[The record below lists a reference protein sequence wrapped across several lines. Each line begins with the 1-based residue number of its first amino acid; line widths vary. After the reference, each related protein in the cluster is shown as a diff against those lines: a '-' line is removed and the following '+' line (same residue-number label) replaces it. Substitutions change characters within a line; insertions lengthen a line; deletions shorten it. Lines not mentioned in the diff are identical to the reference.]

1 MWRNKK
7 LTRLTILPAM
17 LLAAMTSLA
26 APNEEQGKLLLHKGD
41 SLYRQGN
48 FEEAA
53 IAYLISANEG
63 NAEAQ
68 FDIAYAYFNGEGIE
82 RDYASAAM
90 WFKRS
95 ARQNYAKAQYNL
107 AYCYMNGRGV
117 PRDYDKASDLLHQ
130 SANNN
135 YKRAQLTLADC
146 YANGILVEQNEKE
159 SQKWMAMAANMQPE
173 QPKTEPAAPTAP
185 ATAPTTPTTSTPSS
199 PSTPS
204 IPSTPSTPSA
214 PAPTVQAPA
223 DKATEKPD
231 TKKETLDG
239 DFDIEVDIP
248 GMSSTPKPTA
258 PAVVAQPAAPQ
269 PATEQPTTEQ
279 PTAPQPTEEQPK
291 PRIIKGPAQIQAE
304 KENAA
309 NAEATK
315 PTEEKPAEETPTPA
329 PSAPTPV
336 EQATPAT
343 QSTFAA
349 ANSAPILKIL
359 YPEDQS
365 MFHTDQI
372 KLKYQL
378 IAGNCADSTR
388 IVVMVDGQ
396 RQPTTRAVRA
406 ANTIDVDLPRH
417 DCTVMMYAQN
427 KNGNSEPA
435 TIRLIREATSM
446 ELPKLFV
453 VAIGV
458 GDYNDPKLP
467 KLRFTCK
474 DAKDF
479 SKAITSKKGLPY
491 EDVQVKILCDNEA
504 TRADIFEAME
514 WLKQESSPNDVCIF
528 FFAGHGMRDEKDRFY
543 FMPYGCNTDKLYE
556 CFSASD
562 FRNEAEDIHGKL
574 IAFVDACYSGAL
586 FEGGRSA
593 ATTHFIEQLKRSKN
607 GMLLYASSS
616 SDTKSREDESW
627 ENGAFTKALVEALN
641 GAAKEEHAEGLSTQE
656 LEHFLYKQVRKL
668 TDFKQTPIFINPS
681 GIEHFNIFNY
691 EK

>member
-185 ATAPTTPTTSTPSS
+185 ATAPTTPSTSAPSS

-204 IPSTPSTPSA
+204 TPSTPNI
-214 PAPTVQAPA
+214 PTPEPIVQAPA
-223 DKATEKPD
+223 NKATEKPD

-248 GMSSTPKPTA
+248 GISSTPTTPKPV
-258 PAVVAQPAAPQ
+258 VVAQPAAPQ
-269 PATEQPTTEQ
+269 PAAPQPAAPQPTTEQ
-279 PTAPQPTEEQPK
+279 PAAPKPTEEQPK
-291 PRIIKGPAQIQAE
+291 PRIIKGPTQIQAE
-304 KENAA
+304 KE
-309 NAEATK
+309 
-315 PTEEKPAEETPTPA
+315 
-329 PSAPTPV
+329 
-336 EQATPAT
+336 ATPAAQPT
-343 QSTFAA
+343 LAA
-349 ANSAPILKIL
+349 ANSAPVLKIL

-543 FMPYGCNTDKLYE
+543 FMPYGCNTNKLYE

>member
-117 PRDYDKASDLLHQ
+117 PRDYDKAFDLLHQ

-159 SQKWMAMAANMQPE
+159 SQKWMAMAANLQPE
-173 QPKTEPAAPTAP
+173 QPQTEPAASN
-185 ATAPTTPTTSTPSS
+185 TPSTPSIPS
-199 PSTPS
+199 APSTPSTPISPSTPSTPS
-204 IPSTPSTPSA
+204 IPSTPSTPT
-214 PAPTVQAPA
+214 PEPIVQAPA
-223 DKATEKPD
+223 NKATEKPD

-248 GMSSTPKPTA
+248 GMNSTPQPAA
-258 PAVVAQPAAPQ
+258 PVVVAQPAAPQ
-269 PATEQPTTEQ
+269 PTTEQ
-279 PTAPQPTEEQPK
+279 PAAPKPTEEQPK
-291 PRIIKGPAQIQAE
+291 PRIIKGPAQIQTE
-304 KENAA
+304 KE
-309 NAEATK
+309 
-315 PTEEKPAEETPTPA
+315 
-329 PSAPTPV
+329 
-336 EQATPAT
+336 ATPAAQPT
-343 QSTFAA
+343 LAA
-349 ANSAPILKIL
+349 ANSAPVLKIL

-378 IAGNCADSTR
+378 IVGNCADSTR

-543 FMPYGCNTDKLYE
+543 FMPYGCNTNKLYE

-607 GMLLYASSS
+607 GMLLYASCS

>member
-1 MWRNKK
+1 
-7 LTRLTILPAM
+7 
-17 LLAAMTSLA
+17 
-26 APNEEQGKLLLHKGD
+26 
-41 SLYRQGN
+41 
-48 FEEAA
+48 
-53 IAYLISANEG
+53 
-63 NAEAQ
+63 
-68 FDIAYAYFNGEGIE
+68 
-82 RDYASAAM
+82 M

-117 PRDYDKASDLLHQ
+117 PRDYDKAFDLLHQ

-159 SQKWMAMAANMQPE
+159 SQKWMAMAANLQPE
-173 QPKTEPAAPTAP
+173 QPQIEPAAPN
-185 ATAPTTPTTSTPSS
+185 TPSTPSIPS
-199 PSTPS
+199 APNTPSSPNTPSTPSAPSTPSTPS
-204 IPSTPSTPSA
+204 IPSTPNIPTPE
-214 PAPTVQAPA
+214 PIVQAPA
-223 DKATEKPD
+223 NKATEKPD

-248 GMSSTPKPTA
+248 GMNSTPQPTA
-258 PAVVAQPAAPQ
+258 PVVVAQPDAPQPTTEQPAAPQ
-269 PATEQPTTEQ
+269 PA
-279 PTAPQPTEEQPK
+279 EEQPK
-291 PRIIKGPAQIQAE
+291 PRIIKGPAQILAE
-304 KENAA
+304 KE
-309 NAEATK
+309 
-315 PTEEKPAEETPTPA
+315 
-329 PSAPTPV
+329 
-336 EQATPAT
+336 ATPAAQPT
-343 QSTFAA
+343 LAA
-349 ANSAPILKIL
+349 ANSAPVLKIL

-543 FMPYGCNTDKLYE
+543 FMPYGCNTNKLYE

>member
-117 PRDYDKASDLLHQ
+117 PRDYDKAFDLLHQ

-159 SQKWMAMAANMQPE
+159 SQKWMAMAANLQPE

-185 ATAPTTPTTSTPSS
+185 ATAPTTPSTSAPSS
-199 PSTPS
+199 
-204 IPSTPSTPSA
+204 PSTPSTPSA
-214 PAPTVQAPA
+214 SSSPVPTPEPIVQAPA
-223 DKATEKPD
+223 NKATEKPD

-248 GMSSTPKPTA
+248 GMNSTPKPTA
-258 PAVVAQPAAPQ
+258 PVVVAQPAAPQ
-269 PATEQPTTEQ
+269 PTTEQ
-279 PTAPQPTEEQPK
+279 PAAPKPTEEQPK
-291 PRIIKGPAQIQAE
+291 PRIIKGPAHILAE
-304 KENAA
+304 KE
-309 NAEATK
+309 
-315 PTEEKPAEETPTPA
+315 
-329 PSAPTPV
+329 
-336 EQATPAT
+336 ATPAAQPT
-343 QSTFAA
+343 LAA
-349 ANSAPILKIL
+349 ANSAPVLKIL

-543 FMPYGCNTDKLYE
+543 FMPYGCNTNKLYE

>member
-117 PRDYDKASDLLHQ
+117 PRDYDKAFDLLHQ

-159 SQKWMAMAANMQPE
+159 SQKWMAMAANLQPE
-173 QPKTEPAAPTAP
+173 QPKTEPAAPN
-185 ATAPTTPTTSTPSS
+185 TPSTPSIPS
-199 PSTPS
+199 APNTPSSPNTPSTPSAPSTPSTPS
-204 IPSTPSTPSA
+204 IPSTPNIPTPE
-214 PAPTVQAPA
+214 PIVQAPA
-223 DKATEKPD
+223 NKATEKPD

-248 GMSSTPKPTA
+248 GMNSTPQPTA
-258 PAVVAQPAAPQ
+258 PVVVAQPAAPQ
-269 PATEQPTTEQ
+269 PTTEQ
-279 PTAPQPTEEQPK
+279 PAAPKPAEEQPK
-291 PRIIKGPAQIQAE
+291 PRIIKGPTQILAE
-304 KENAA
+304 KE
-309 NAEATK
+309 
-315 PTEEKPAEETPTPA
+315 
-329 PSAPTPV
+329 
-336 EQATPAT
+336 ATPAA
-343 QSTFAA
+343 QPTFAA
-349 ANSAPILKIL
+349 ANSAPVLKIL

-543 FMPYGCNTDKLYE
+543 FMPYGCNTNKLYE

>member
-117 PRDYDKASDLLHQ
+117 PRDYDKAFDLLHQ

-159 SQKWMAMAANMQPE
+159 SQKWMAMAANLQPE
-173 QPKTEPAAPTAP
+173 QPQTEPAAPTAP
-185 ATAPTTPTTSTPSS
+185 ATAPTTPSTSAPSS

-204 IPSTPSTPSA
+204 ASSSPVPTPEPI
-214 PAPTVQAPA
+214 VQASA
-223 DKATEKPD
+223 NKATEKPD

-248 GMSSTPKPTA
+248 GMNSTPKPTA
-258 PAVVAQPAAPQ
+258 PVVVAQPAAPQ
-269 PATEQPTTEQ
+269 PTTEQ
-279 PTAPQPTEEQPK
+279 PAAPKPAEEQPK
-291 PRIIKGPAQIQAE
+291 PRIIKGPTQILAE
-304 KENAA
+304 KE
-309 NAEATK
+309 
-315 PTEEKPAEETPTPA
+315 
-329 PSAPTPV
+329 
-336 EQATPAT
+336 ATPAA
-343 QSTFAA
+343 QPTFAA
-349 ANSAPILKIL
+349 ANSAPVLKIL

-543 FMPYGCNTDKLYE
+543 FMPYGCNTNKLYE

>member
-7 LTRLTILPAM
+7 LTRLTILPTM

-117 PRDYDKASDLLHQ
+117 PRDYDKASDLLHL

-159 SQKWMAMAANMQPE
+159 SQKWMAMAANLQPE
-173 QPKTEPAAPTAP
+173 QPKTESVAPTAP
-185 ATAPTTPTTSTPSS
+185 ATAPTTPSTSAPSS

-204 IPSTPSTPSA
+204 TPSTPNI
-214 PAPTVQAPA
+214 PTPEPIVQAPA
-223 DKATEKPD
+223 NKATEKPD

-248 GMSSTPKPTA
+248 GISSTPTTSKPV
-258 PAVVAQPAAPQ
+258 VVAQPAAPQ
-269 PATEQPTTEQ
+269 PTTEQPTTEQ
-279 PTAPQPTEEQPK
+279 PAAPKPTEEQPK
-291 PRIIKGPAQIQAE
+291 PRIIKGPAHILAE
-304 KENAA
+304 KE
-309 NAEATK
+309 
-315 PTEEKPAEETPTPA
+315 
-329 PSAPTPV
+329 
-336 EQATPAT
+336 ATPAAQPT
-343 QSTFAA
+343 LAA
-349 ANSAPILKIL
+349 ANSAPVLKIL

-543 FMPYGCNTDKLYE
+543 FMPYGCNTNKLYE

>member
-117 PRDYDKASDLLHQ
+117 PRDYDKAFDLLHQ

-159 SQKWMAMAANMQPE
+159 SQKWMAMAANLQPE

-185 ATAPTTPTTSTPSS
+185 ATAPTTPSTSTPSS

-204 IPSTPSTPSA
+204 ASSSPVPTPEPI
-214 PAPTVQAPA
+214 VQAPA
-223 DKATEKPD
+223 NKATEKPD

-248 GMSSTPKPTA
+248 GMNSTPQPTA
-258 PAVVAQPAAPQ
+258 PVVVAQPAAPQ
-269 PATEQPTTEQ
+269 PTTEQ
-279 PTAPQPTEEQPK
+279 PAAPKPAEEQPK
-291 PRIIKGPAQIQAE
+291 PRIIKGPTQILAE
-304 KENAA
+304 KE
-309 NAEATK
+309 
-315 PTEEKPAEETPTPA
+315 
-329 PSAPTPV
+329 
-336 EQATPAT
+336 ATPAA
-343 QSTFAA
+343 QPTFAA
-349 ANSAPILKIL
+349 ANSAPVLKIL

-543 FMPYGCNTDKLYE
+543 FMPYGCNTNKLYE

>member
-117 PRDYDKASDLLHQ
+117 PRDYDKAFDLLHQ

-159 SQKWMAMAANMQPE
+159 SQKWMAMAANLQPE
-173 QPKTEPAAPTAP
+173 QPKTEPAAPNTPSTPSIPSAP
-185 ATAPTTPTTSTPSS
+185 NTPSS

-204 IPSTPSTPSA
+204 TPITPIIPSTPNIPTPE
-214 PAPTVQAPA
+214 PIVQAPA
-223 DKATEKPD
+223 NKATEKPD

-248 GMSSTPKPTA
+248 EMNSTSQPTA
-258 PAVVAQPAAPQ
+258 PVVVAQPAAPQ
-269 PATEQPTTEQ
+269 PTTEQ
-279 PTAPQPTEEQPK
+279 PVAPKPTEEQPK
-291 PRIIKGPAQIQAE
+291 PRIIKGPAHILTE
-304 KENAA
+304 KE
-309 NAEATK
+309 
-315 PTEEKPAEETPTPA
+315 
-329 PSAPTPV
+329 
-336 EQATPAT
+336 ATPAAQPT
-343 QSTFAA
+343 LAA
-349 ANSAPILKIL
+349 ANSAPVLKIL

-543 FMPYGCNTDKLYE
+543 FMPYGCNTNKLYE

>member
-117 PRDYDKASDLLHQ
+117 PRDYDKAFDLLHQ

-159 SQKWMAMAANMQPE
+159 SQKWMAMAANLQPE

-185 ATAPTTPTTSTPSS
+185 ATAPTTPSTSAPSS
-199 PSTPS
+199 
-204 IPSTPSTPSA
+204 PSTPSTPSA
-214 PAPTVQAPA
+214 SSSPVPTPEPIVQDPAN
-223 DKATEKPD
+223 KATEKPD

-248 GMSSTPKPTA
+248 RMNSTPKPAA
-258 PAVVAQPAAPQ
+258 PVVVAQPAAPQ
-269 PATEQPTTEQ
+269 PTTEQ
-279 PTAPQPTEEQPK
+279 PAAPKPTEEQPK
-291 PRIIKGPAQIQAE
+291 PRIIKGPAQIQTE
-304 KENAA
+304 KE
-309 NAEATK
+309 
-315 PTEEKPAEETPTPA
+315 
-329 PSAPTPV
+329 
-336 EQATPAT
+336 ATPAAQPT
-343 QSTFAA
+343 LAA
-349 ANSAPILKIL
+349 ANSAPVLKIL

-543 FMPYGCNTDKLYE
+543 FMPYGCNTNKLYE

>member
-117 PRDYDKASDLLHQ
+117 PRDYDKAFDLLHQ

-159 SQKWMAMAANMQPE
+159 SQKWMAMAANLQPE
-173 QPKTEPAAPTAP
+173 QPKTEPAAPN
-185 ATAPTTPTTSTPSS
+185 TPSTPSIPS
-199 PSTPS
+199 APNTPSSPNTPSTPSAPSTPSTPS
-204 IPSTPSTPSA
+204 IPSTPNIPTPE
-214 PAPTVQAPA
+214 PIVQAPA
-223 DKATEKPD
+223 NKATEKPD

-248 GMSSTPKPTA
+248 GMNSTPQPTA
-258 PAVVAQPAAPQ
+258 PVVVAQPAAPQ
-269 PATEQPTTEQ
+269 PTTEQ
-279 PTAPQPTEEQPK
+279 PAAPKPTEEQPK
-291 PRIIKGPAQIQAE
+291 PRIIKGPAHILAE
-304 KENAA
+304 KE
-309 NAEATK
+309 
-315 PTEEKPAEETPTPA
+315 
-329 PSAPTPV
+329 
-336 EQATPAT
+336 ATPAA
-343 QSTFAA
+343 QPTFAA
-349 ANSAPILKIL
+349 ANSAPVLKIL

-543 FMPYGCNTDKLYE
+543 FMPYGCNTNKLYE

>member
-159 SQKWMAMAANMQPE
+159 SQKWMAMAANLQPE
-173 QPKTEPAAPTAP
+173 QPKTEPAAPNT
-185 ATAPTTPTTSTPSS
+185 

-204 IPSTPSTPSA
+204 IPSAPNTPSTSSTPIIPST
-214 PAPTVQAPA
+214 PNIPTPEPIVQAPA
-223 DKATEKPD
+223 NKATEKPD

-248 GMSSTPKPTA
+248 GMNSTSQPTA
-258 PAVVAQPAAPQ
+258 PVVVAQPAAPQ
-269 PATEQPTTEQ
+269 PA
-279 PTAPQPTEEQPK
+279 APQPAAPKPTEEQPK
-291 PRIIKGPAQIQAE
+291 PRIIKGPAQTLAE
-304 KENAA
+304 KE
-309 NAEATK
+309 
-315 PTEEKPAEETPTPA
+315 
-329 PSAPTPV
+329 
-336 EQATPAT
+336 ATPAAQPT
-343 QSTFAA
+343 LAA
-349 ANSAPILKIL
+349 ANSVPVLKIL

-543 FMPYGCNTDKLYE
+543 FMPYGCNTNKLYE

>member
-7 LTRLTILPAM
+7 LTRLTILPTM

-159 SQKWMAMAANMQPE
+159 SQKWMAMAANLQPE

-185 ATAPTTPTTSTPSS
+185 ATAPTTPSTSAHSS

-204 IPSTPSTPSA
+204 IPSTPSTPSI
-214 PAPTVQAPA
+214 PTPEPIVQAPA
-223 DKATEKPD
+223 NKATEKPD

-248 GMSSTPKPTA
+248 GMNSTPKPTA
-258 PAVVAQPAAPQ
+258 PVVVAQPAAPQ
-269 PATEQPTTEQ
+269 PTTEQ
-279 PTAPQPTEEQPK
+279 PAAPKPTEEQPK
-291 PRIIKGPAQIQAE
+291 PRIIKGPAQTLAE
-304 KENAA
+304 KE
-309 NAEATK
+309 
-315 PTEEKPAEETPTPA
+315 
-329 PSAPTPV
+329 
-336 EQATPAT
+336 ATPAAQPT
-343 QSTFAA
+343 LAA
-349 ANSAPILKIL
+349 ANSVPVLKIL

-543 FMPYGCNTDKLYE
+543 FMPYGCNTNKLYE

>member
-117 PRDYDKASDLLHQ
+117 PRDYDKAFDLLHQ

-159 SQKWMAMAANMQPE
+159 SQKWMAMAANLQPE
-173 QPKTEPAAPTAP
+173 QPKTEPAAPNT
-185 ATAPTTPTTSTPSS
+185 

-204 IPSTPSTPSA
+204 IPSAPSTPSTPRTPSTPST
-214 PAPTVQAPA
+214 PSIPTPEPIVQAPA
-223 DKATEKPD
+223 NKATEKPD

-248 GMSSTPKPTA
+248 GMNSTSQPTA
-258 PAVVAQPAAPQ
+258 PVVVAQPAAPQ
-269 PATEQPTTEQ
+269 PTTEQPTTEQ
-279 PTAPQPTEEQPK
+279 PSAPQPTEEQPK

-309 NAEATK
+309 NAETTK
-315 PTEEKPAEETPTPA
+315 PTEEKPAVETTAQPTL
-329 PSAPTPV
+329 
-336 EQATPAT
+336 
-343 QSTFAA
+343 AA
-349 ANSAPILKIL
+349 ANSAPVLKIL

-543 FMPYGCNTDKLYE
+543 FMPYGCNTNKLYE

>member
-159 SQKWMAMAANMQPE
+159 SQKWMAMAANLQPE
-173 QPKTEPAAPTAP
+173 QPKTESAAPTAP
-185 ATAPTTPTTSTPSS
+185 ATAPTTPSTSAHSS
-199 PSTPS
+199 
-204 IPSTPSTPSA
+204 PSTPSTPSI
-214 PAPTVQAPA
+214 PTPEPIVQAPA
-223 DKATEKPD
+223 NKATEKPD

-248 GMSSTPKPTA
+248 GISSTPTTPKPV
-258 PAVVAQPAAPQ
+258 VVAQPAAPQ
-269 PATEQPTTEQ
+269 PAAPQPAAPQPTTEQ
-279 PTAPQPTEEQPK
+279 PAAPKPTEEQPK
-291 PRIIKGPAQIQAE
+291 PRIIKGPAQILAE
-304 KENAA
+304 KE
-309 NAEATK
+309 
-315 PTEEKPAEETPTPA
+315 
-329 PSAPTPV
+329 
-336 EQATPAT
+336 ATPAAQPT
-343 QSTFAA
+343 LAA
-349 ANSAPILKIL
+349 ANSVPVLKIL

-543 FMPYGCNTDKLYE
+543 FMPYGCNTNKLYE

>member
-117 PRDYDKASDLLHQ
+117 PRDYDKAFDLLHQ

-159 SQKWMAMAANMQPE
+159 SQKWMAMAANLQPE
-173 QPKTEPAAPTAP
+173 QPKTEPAAPN
-185 ATAPTTPTTSTPSS
+185 TPSTPSIPGTPS
-199 PSTPS
+199 IPSAPSTPSTPS
-204 IPSTPSTPSA
+204 IPSIPSIHSIPSIPSIPSTPNI
-214 PAPTVQAPA
+214 PTPEPIVQAPA
-223 DKATEKPD
+223 NKATEKPD

-248 GMSSTPKPTA
+248 GMNSTPQPTA
-258 PAVVAQPAAPQ
+258 PVVVAQPAAPQ
-269 PATEQPTTEQ
+269 PTTEQ
-279 PTAPQPTEEQPK
+279 PAAPKPAEEQPK
-291 PRIIKGPAQIQAE
+291 PRIIKGPAHILAE
-304 KENAA
+304 KE
-309 NAEATK
+309 
-315 PTEEKPAEETPTPA
+315 
-329 PSAPTPV
+329 
-336 EQATPAT
+336 ATPAA
-343 QSTFAA
+343 QPTFAA
-349 ANSAPILKIL
+349 ANSAPVLKIL

-543 FMPYGCNTDKLYE
+543 FMPYGCNTNKLYE

>member
-159 SQKWMAMAANMQPE
+159 SQKWMAMAANLQPE
-173 QPKTEPAAPTAP
+173 QPKTEPAAPNT
-185 ATAPTTPTTSTPSS
+185 

-204 IPSTPSTPSA
+204 IHSAPSTPSTPSTPSA
-214 PAPTVQAPA
+214 SSSPVPTPEPIVQAPA
-223 DKATEKPD
+223 NKATEKPD

-248 GMSSTPKPTA
+248 GMNSTPKPTA
-258 PAVVAQPAAPQ
+258 PVVVAQPAAPQ
-269 PATEQPTTEQ
+269 STTEQ
-279 PTAPQPTEEQPK
+279 PAAPKPAEEQPK
-291 PRIIKGPAQIQAE
+291 PRIIKGPTQILAE
-304 KENAA
+304 KE
-309 NAEATK
+309 
-315 PTEEKPAEETPTPA
+315 
-329 PSAPTPV
+329 
-336 EQATPAT
+336 ATPAAQPT
-343 QSTFAA
+343 LAA
-349 ANSAPILKIL
+349 ANSAPVLKIL

-543 FMPYGCNTDKLYE
+543 FMPYGCNTNKLYE

>member
-185 ATAPTTPTTSTPSS
+185 ATAPTTPSTSAPSSPSS
-199 PSTPS
+199 PSTPN
-204 IPSTPSTPSA
+204 IPTPEPI
-214 PAPTVQAPA
+214 VQAPA
-223 DKATEKPD
+223 NKATEKPD

-248 GMSSTPKPTA
+248 GMNSTSQPTA
-258 PAVVAQPAAPQ
+258 PVVVAQPAAPQ
-269 PATEQPTTEQ
+269 PTTEQPTTEQ
-279 PTAPQPTEEQPK
+279 PSAPQPTEEQPK

-309 NAEATK
+309 NAETTK
-315 PTEEKPAEETPTPA
+315 PTEEKPAVETTAQPIL
-329 PSAPTPV
+329 
-336 EQATPAT
+336 
-343 QSTFAA
+343 AA
-349 ANSAPILKIL
+349 ANSAPVLKIL

-543 FMPYGCNTDKLYE
+543 FMPYGCNTNKLYE

-586 FEGGRSA
+586 FEGDRSA

>member
-26 APNEEQGKLLLHKGD
+26 APNEEQGKLLLQKGD

-95 ARQNYAKAQYNL
+95 ARQDYAKAQYNL

-117 PRDYDKASDLLHQ
+117 PRDYDKASDLLHM

-159 SQKWMAMAANMQPE
+159 SQKWMAMAANLQPE

-185 ATAPTTPTTSTPSS
+185 ATAPTTPSTSAPSS
-199 PSTPS
+199 
-204 IPSTPSTPSA
+204 PSTPSTPSA
-214 PAPTVQAPA
+214 SSSPVPTPEPIVQAPA
-223 DKATEKPD
+223 NKATEKPD

-248 GMSSTPKPTA
+248 GMNSTPKPTA
-258 PAVVAQPAAPQ
+258 PVVVAQPAAPQ
-269 PATEQPTTEQ
+269 PTTEQ
-279 PTAPQPTEEQPK
+279 PAAPKPAEEQPK
-291 PRIIKGPAQIQAE
+291 PRIIKGPTQILAE
-304 KENAA
+304 KE
-309 NAEATK
+309 
-315 PTEEKPAEETPTPA
+315 
-329 PSAPTPV
+329 
-336 EQATPAT
+336 ATPAAQPT
-343 QSTFAA
+343 LAA
-349 ANSAPILKIL
+349 ANSAPVLKIL

-562 FRNEAEDIHGKL
+562 FRNEAEDVHGKL

>member
-117 PRDYDKASDLLHQ
+117 PRDYDKAFDLLHQ

-159 SQKWMAMAANMQPE
+159 SQKWMAMAANLQPE

-185 ATAPTTPTTSTPSS
+185 ATAPTTPSTSAPSS

-204 IPSTPSTPSA
+204 SPSIPSTPSIPTPE
-214 PAPTVQAPA
+214 PIVQAPA
-223 DKATEKPD
+223 NNATEKPD

-248 GMSSTPKPTA
+248 GMNSTPKPIA

-269 PATEQPTTEQ
+269 PTTEQ
-279 PTAPQPTEEQPK
+279 PAAPKPTEEQPK
-291 PRIIKGPAQIQAE
+291 PRIIKGPAQIQTE
-304 KENAA
+304 KE
-309 NAEATK
+309 
-315 PTEEKPAEETPTPA
+315 
-329 PSAPTPV
+329 
-336 EQATPAT
+336 ATPAAQPT
-343 QSTFAA
+343 LAA
-349 ANSAPILKIL
+349 ANSAPVLKIL

-593 ATTHFIEQLKRSKN
+593 ATTHFIEQLKCSKN

>member
-1 MWRNKK
+1 
-7 LTRLTILPAM
+7 
-17 LLAAMTSLA
+17 
-26 APNEEQGKLLLHKGD
+26 
-41 SLYRQGN
+41 
-48 FEEAA
+48 
-53 IAYLISANEG
+53 
-63 NAEAQ
+63 
-68 FDIAYAYFNGEGIE
+68 
-82 RDYASAAM
+82 
-90 WFKRS
+90 
-95 ARQNYAKAQYNL
+95 
-107 AYCYMNGRGV
+107 MN
-117 PRDYDKASDLLHQ
+117 
-130 SANNN
+130 
-135 YKRAQLTLADC
+135 
-146 YANGILVEQNEKE
+146 
-159 SQKWMAMAANMQPE
+159 
-173 QPKTEPAAPTAP
+173 
-185 ATAPTTPTTSTPSS
+185 
-199 PSTPS
+199 
-204 IPSTPSTPSA
+204 
-214 PAPTVQAPA
+214 
-223 DKATEKPD
+223 
-231 TKKETLDG
+231 
-239 DFDIEVDIP
+239 
-248 GMSSTPKPTA
+248 STPKPTA
-258 PAVVAQPAAPQ
+258 PVVVAQPAAPQ
-269 PATEQPTTEQ
+269 PTTEQ
-279 PTAPQPTEEQPK
+279 PAAPKPTEEQPK
-291 PRIIKGPAQIQAE
+291 PRIIKGPAQILAE
-304 KENAA
+304 KE
-309 NAEATK
+309 
-315 PTEEKPAEETPTPA
+315 
-329 PSAPTPV
+329 
-336 EQATPAT
+336 ATPAAQPT
-343 QSTFAA
+343 LAA
-349 ANSAPILKIL
+349 TNSAPVLKIL

-406 ANTIDVDLPRH
+406 ANTIDVDLPHH

-543 FMPYGCNTDKLYE
+543 FMPYGCNTNKLYE

>member
-7 LTRLTILPAM
+7 LTRLTILPTM

-159 SQKWMAMAANMQPE
+159 SQKWMAMAANLQPE
-173 QPKTEPAAPTAP
+173 QPKTESAAPN
-185 ATAPTTPTTSTPSS
+185 TPSTPSIPS
-199 PSTPS
+199 SPSTPSAPNTPSTPSAPSSPSTPSTPS
-204 IPSTPSTPSA
+204 IPSTPNIPTPE
-214 PAPTVQAPA
+214 PIVQAPA
-223 DKATEKPD
+223 NKATEKPG

-248 GMSSTPKPTA
+248 GMNSTPQPTA
-258 PAVVAQPAAPQ
+258 PVVVAQPAAPQ
-269 PATEQPTTEQ
+269 PA
-279 PTAPQPTEEQPK
+279 APQPAAPKPAEEQPK
-291 PRIIKGPAQIQAE
+291 PRIIKGPAHILAE
-304 KENAA
+304 KE
-309 NAEATK
+309 
-315 PTEEKPAEETPTPA
+315 
-329 PSAPTPV
+329 
-336 EQATPAT
+336 ATPAAQPT
-343 QSTFAA
+343 LAA
-349 ANSAPILKIL
+349 ANSAPVLKIL

-543 FMPYGCNTDKLYE
+543 FMPYGCNTNKLYE

>member
-159 SQKWMAMAANMQPE
+159 SQKWMAMAANLQPE
-173 QPKTEPAAPTAP
+173 QPKTEPAAPNT
-185 ATAPTTPTTSTPSS
+185 

-204 IPSTPSTPSA
+204 IPSAPSPPNTHSIPSVPSTPSTPST
-214 PAPTVQAPA
+214 PNIPTPEPIVQAPA
-223 DKATEKPD
+223 NKATEKPD

-248 GMSSTPKPTA
+248 GMNSTPQPTA
-258 PAVVAQPAAPQ
+258 PVVVAQPAAPQ
-269 PATEQPTTEQ
+269 PTTEQ
-279 PTAPQPTEEQPK
+279 PAAPKPTEEQPK
-291 PRIIKGPAQIQAE
+291 PRIIKGPAQIQTE
-304 KENAA
+304 KE
-309 NAEATK
+309 
-315 PTEEKPAEETPTPA
+315 
-329 PSAPTPV
+329 
-336 EQATPAT
+336 ATPAA
-343 QSTFAA
+343 QPTFAA
-349 ANSAPILKIL
+349 ANSAPVLKIL

-543 FMPYGCNTDKLYE
+543 FMPYGCNTNKLYE

>member
-1 MWRNKK
+1 
-7 LTRLTILPAM
+7 
-17 LLAAMTSLA
+17 
-26 APNEEQGKLLLHKGD
+26 
-41 SLYRQGN
+41 
-48 FEEAA
+48 
-53 IAYLISANEG
+53 
-63 NAEAQ
+63 
-68 FDIAYAYFNGEGIE
+68 
-82 RDYASAAM
+82 
-90 WFKRS
+90 
-95 ARQNYAKAQYNL
+95 
-107 AYCYMNGRGV
+107 
-117 PRDYDKASDLLHQ
+117 
-130 SANNN
+130 
-135 YKRAQLTLADC
+135 
-146 YANGILVEQNEKE
+146 
-159 SQKWMAMAANMQPE
+159 
-173 QPKTEPAAPTAP
+173 
-185 ATAPTTPTTSTPSS
+185 
-199 PSTPS
+199 
-204 IPSTPSTPSA
+204 
-214 PAPTVQAPA
+214 
-223 DKATEKPD
+223 
-231 TKKETLDG
+231 
-239 DFDIEVDIP
+239 
-248 GMSSTPKPTA
+248 MSSTPKPIA

-269 PATEQPTTEQ
+269 PTTEQPTTEQ
-279 PTAPQPTEEQPK
+279 PSAPQPTEEQPK

-309 NAEATK
+309 NAETTK
-315 PTEEKPAEETPTPA
+315 PTEEKPAVETTAQPTLA
-329 PSAPTPV
+329 ATNSVPV
-336 EQATPAT
+336 
-343 QSTFAA
+343 
-349 ANSAPILKIL
+349 LKIL

-543 FMPYGCNTDKLYE
+543 FMPYGCNTNKLYE

-641 GAAKEEHAEGLSTQE
+641 GAAKEEHAEGLSNQE

>member
-7 LTRLTILPAM
+7 LTRLTIFPAM

-117 PRDYDKASDLLHQ
+117 PRDYDKAFDLLHQ

-159 SQKWMAMAANMQPE
+159 SQKWMAMAANLQPE
-173 QPKTEPAAPTAP
+173 QPKTEPAAPNT
-185 ATAPTTPTTSTPSS
+185 

-204 IPSTPSTPSA
+204 IPSIPSIPSAPSTPSTPSA
-214 PAPTVQAPA
+214 SSSPVPTPEPIVQAPA
-223 DKATEKPD
+223 NKATEKPD

-248 GMSSTPKPTA
+248 GMNSTPKPAA
-258 PAVVAQPAAPQ
+258 PVVVAQPATP
-269 PATEQPTTEQ
+269 QPTTEQ
-279 PTAPQPTEEQPK
+279 PAAPKPTEEQPK
-291 PRIIKGPAQIQAE
+291 PRIIKGPAHILAE
-304 KENAA
+304 KE
-309 NAEATK
+309 T
-315 PTEEKPAEETPTPA
+315 TPA
-329 PSAPTPV
+329 AQPTL
-336 EQATPAT
+336 
-343 QSTFAA
+343 AA
-349 ANSAPILKIL
+349 ANSAPVLKIL

-543 FMPYGCNTDKLYE
+543 FMPYGCNTNKLYE

>member
-17 LLAAMTSLA
+17 LLAAITSLA

-117 PRDYDKASDLLHQ
+117 PRDYDKAFDLLHQ

-159 SQKWMAMAANMQPE
+159 SQKWMAMAANLQPE
-173 QPKTEPAAPTAP
+173 QPQTEPAAPTAP
-185 ATAPTTPTTSTPSS
+185 ATAPTTPSTSAPSS

-204 IPSTPSTPSA
+204 ASSSPV
-214 PAPTVQAPA
+214 PAPEPIVQAPA
-223 DKATEKPD
+223 NKATEKPD

-248 GMSSTPKPTA
+248 GMNSTPQPTA
-258 PAVVAQPAAPQ
+258 PVVVAQPAAPQ
-269 PATEQPTTEQ
+269 PTTEQ
-279 PTAPQPTEEQPK
+279 PAAPKPAEEQPK
-291 PRIIKGPAQIQAE
+291 PRIIKGPTQILAE
-304 KENAA
+304 KG
-309 NAEATK
+309 
-315 PTEEKPAEETPTPA
+315 
-329 PSAPTPV
+329 
-336 EQATPAT
+336 ATPAA
-343 QSTFAA
+343 QPTFAA
-349 ANSAPILKIL
+349 ANSAPVLKIL

-543 FMPYGCNTDKLYE
+543 FMPYGCNTNKLYE

>member
-117 PRDYDKASDLLHQ
+117 PRDYDKAFDLLHQ

-159 SQKWMAMAANMQPE
+159 SQKWMAMAANLQPE

-185 ATAPTTPTTSTPSS
+185 ATAPTTPSTSAPSS
-199 PSTPS
+199 
-204 IPSTPSTPSA
+204 PSTPSTPSA
-214 PAPTVQAPA
+214 SSSPVPAPEPIVQAPA
-223 DKATEKPD
+223 NKATEKPD

-248 GMSSTPKPTA
+248 GMNSTPQPTA
-258 PAVVAQPAAPQ
+258 PVVVAQPDAP
-269 PATEQPTTEQ
+269 QPTTEQ
-279 PTAPQPTEEQPK
+279 PAAPKPTEEQPK
-291 PRIIKGPAQIQAE
+291 PRIIKGPAQILAE
-304 KENAA
+304 KE
-309 NAEATK
+309 
-315 PTEEKPAEETPTPA
+315 
-329 PSAPTPV
+329 
-336 EQATPAT
+336 ATPAAQPT
-343 QSTFAA
+343 LAA
-349 ANSAPILKIL
+349 ANSAPVLKIL

-543 FMPYGCNTDKLYE
+543 FMPYGCNTNKLYE

>member
-117 PRDYDKASDLLHQ
+117 PRDYDKAFDLLHQ

-159 SQKWMAMAANMQPE
+159 SQKWMAMAANLQPE
-173 QPKTEPAAPTAP
+173 QPQIEPAAPN
-185 ATAPTTPTTSTPSS
+185 TPSTPSIPS
-199 PSTPS
+199 APNTPSSPNTPSTPSAPSTPSTPS
-204 IPSTPSTPSA
+204 IPSTPNIPTPE
-214 PAPTVQAPA
+214 PIVQAPA
-223 DKATEKPD
+223 NKATEKPD

-248 GMSSTPKPTA
+248 GMNSTPQPTA
-258 PAVVAQPAAPQ
+258 PVVVAQPAAPQ
-269 PATEQPTTEQ
+269 PTTEQ
-279 PTAPQPTEEQPK
+279 PAAPKPTEEQPK
-291 PRIIKGPAQIQAE
+291 PRIIKGPAQILTE
-304 KENAA
+304 KE
-309 NAEATK
+309 
-315 PTEEKPAEETPTPA
+315 
-329 PSAPTPV
+329 
-336 EQATPAT
+336 ATPAAQPT
-343 QSTFAA
+343 LAA
-349 ANSAPILKIL
+349 ANSAPVLKIL

-543 FMPYGCNTDKLYE
+543 FMPYGCNTNKLYE

>member
-117 PRDYDKASDLLHQ
+117 PRDYDKAFDLLHQ

-159 SQKWMAMAANMQPE
+159 SQKWMAMAANLQPE
-173 QPKTEPAAPTAP
+173 QPKTEPAAPNT
-185 ATAPTTPTTSTPSS
+185 

-204 IPSTPSTPSA
+204 IPSAPSTPSTPSTTSTTST
-214 PAPTVQAPA
+214 PSIPSIPSTPSIPTPEPIVQAPA
-223 DKATEKPD
+223 NKATEKPD

-248 GMSSTPKPTA
+248 GINSTSQPTA
-258 PAVVAQPAAPQ
+258 PVVVAQPAAPQ
-269 PATEQPTTEQ
+269 PAAPQPAAPQPTTEQ
-279 PTAPQPTEEQPK
+279 PAAPKPTEEQPK
-291 PRIIKGPAQIQAE
+291 PRIIKGPAQIQTE
-304 KENAA
+304 KE
-309 NAEATK
+309 
-315 PTEEKPAEETPTPA
+315 
-329 PSAPTPV
+329 
-336 EQATPAT
+336 ATPAAQPT
-343 QSTFAA
+343 LAA
-349 ANSAPILKIL
+349 ANSAPVLKIL

-543 FMPYGCNTDKLYE
+543 FMPYGCNTNKLYE

>member
-159 SQKWMAMAANMQPE
+159 SQKWMAMAANLQPE

-185 ATAPTTPTTSTPSS
+185 ATAPTTPSTSAPSS
-199 PSTPS
+199 
-204 IPSTPSTPSA
+204 PSTPSTPSA
-214 PAPTVQAPA
+214 SSSPVPTPEPIVQTSAN
-223 DKATEKPD
+223 KATEKPD

-248 GMSSTPKPTA
+248 GMNSTSQPTA
-258 PAVVAQPAAPQ
+258 LVVVAQPAAPK
-269 PATEQPTTEQ
+269 PTTEQ
-279 PTAPQPTEEQPK
+279 PAAPKPTEEQPK
-291 PRIIKGPAQIQAE
+291 PRIIKGPAHILAE
-304 KENAA
+304 KE
-309 NAEATK
+309 
-315 PTEEKPAEETPTPA
+315 
-329 PSAPTPV
+329 
-336 EQATPAT
+336 ATPAAQPT
-343 QSTFAA
+343 LAA
-349 ANSAPILKIL
+349 ANSAPVLKIL

-543 FMPYGCNTDKLYE
+543 FMPYGCNTNKLYE